1 VLDNL
6 FRDPLHVRGFPCK
19 HIEVRFEEVDECAF
33 LFRFERCPD
42 MERTT
47 IIGDTYILDI
57 LGGLERAGHSL
68 GRLGDVLVL
77 GWRLAWNLSNW
88 ISASAN

>member
-1 VLDNL
+1 
-6 FRDPLHVRGFPCK
+6 
-19 HIEVRFEEVDECAF
+19 
-33 LFRFERCPD
+33 

>member
-1 VLDNL
+1 
-6 FRDPLHVRGFPCK
+6 
-19 HIEVRFEEVDECAF
+19 
-33 LFRFERCPD
+33 

-88 ISASAN
+88 ISASANWKHSASHSNARWYIVPTVMIPFRPGILSFRYV